1 MKTKRTYQASRV
13 QQVQVAEL
21 LPLLVAGCIVALDV
35 AKQRFVVALATMAG
49 EVVKLFRFDH
59 PTETMAFVRVVEALR
74 AGVDEGKVVAA
85 MEPTGTYG
93 DAVRIQLMRA
103 GVPVQMVSPK
113 RTHDSQEL
121 FDGVR
126 SLHDPKSAVLVAKL
140 CAMGLSTPWS
150 APPPTRVRLRALVD
164 LRQHEQRHEEM
175 SFGRLE
181 GVLVRHW
188 PEFGQWMDVREQ
200 RSALRL
206 LSAYP
211 SPARVAQAPEE
222 VTLLLRR
229 ASRSQLSAQA
239 VAGVIAGACATVGVP
254 MVPEEEQFVRTLAM
268 QLSAA
273 SQSTDALDEQMRE
286 MAKEDEV
293 FARLS
298 SWMGVYT
305 AAVIVTRVDPRQYTS
320 ARQLEKACG
329 LNLREKSSG
338 EKAGRITITKRGSGL
353 VRQVLY
359 LFALRM
365 LKESAAVRAWY
376 KRRRGYT
383 EESKQ
388 RAVVAVMRKLVRAL
402 FHVARGG
409 VFDASKLFDLR
420 RLELEAEQAATQ
432 GAAATPEAAATPKA
446 PTART
451 TPRPI
456 ARGRKRARVSSAAHA
471 SA

>member
-1 MKTKRTYQASRV
+1 MKKKRTYQASRV

-35 AKQRFVVALATMAG
+35 AKQKFVVALSTMAG

-59 PTETMAFVRVVEALR
+59 PTETPDFLRVVEALR
-74 AGVDEGKVVAA
+74 LGVDEGKVIAA

-93 DAVRIQLMRA
+93 DAIRLQLMQA
-103 GVPVQMVSPK
+103 GVAVRMVSPK

-126 SLHDPKSAVLVAKL
+126 SLHDPKSAVLLAKL

-150 APPPTRVRLRALVD
+150 APPTTRVRLRALVD
-164 LRQHEQRHEEM
+164 LRQHTHQHAER

-181 GVLVRHW
+181 AVLARHW
-188 PEFGQWMDVREQ
+188 PEFGQWMDVRTQ
-200 RSALRL
+200 RSALEL
-206 LSAYP
+206 LSRYP

-222 VTLLLRR
+222 VRSLLRK
-229 ASRSQLSAQA
+229 ASRSQLSEHA
-239 VAGVIAGACATVGVP
+239 VAGVIAGARATLGVP
-254 MVPEEEQFVRTLAM
+254 MVPEEEQLVRTLAR
-268 QLSAA
+268 QLSEAGR
-273 SQSTDALDEQMRE
+273 STHDLDEQMRE
-286 MAKEDEV
+286 VAHEDEV
-293 FARLS
+293 FARLA

-305 AAVIVTRVDPRQYTS
+305 AAVLVTRVDPRQYTS

-338 EKAGRITITKRGSGL
+338 EHDGRLHITKRGSGL

-365 LKESAAVRAWY
+365 LHESPAVRAWY
-376 KRRRGYT
+376 MRRRGYT

-402 FHVARGG
+402 FHVARGD

-420 RLELEAEQAATQ
+420 RLDLDA
-432 GAAATPEAAATPKA
+432 AAATSGAASSPPPAGKPKA
-446 PTART
+446 PPPRT

-456 ARGRKRARVSSAAHA
+456 ARGPKRARARNAAHA